1 MINPSRGAVLI
12 GTVGNGVFAFLLAVF
27 VPVAGLHVFLQ
38 SDMCPEFGIVK
49 CNDVSGLVTS
59 RWLMPHRLK

>member
-1 MINPSRGAVLI
+1 MIKPSRGAVLI
-12 GTVGNGVFAFLLAVF
+12 GTVGNGVCAFLLAVF
-27 VPVAGLHVFLQ
+27 VPVAGLFLQ

-59 RWLMPHRLK
+59 RWLMLHRLK